1 MKFSSELIYSAV
13 NFVQVANRELG
24 DIADEKIE
32 AMFDAFDPALRR
44 QILMHMIKGD
54 ITGPIRI
61 RFDSSTKLPQ
71 KIQAIKAVRWISGMG
86 LKEAKDFVEE
96 AEAGKVAVI
105 NGNFDAKQRRQ
116 FSAELANTGYEVV

>member
-61 RFDSSTKLPQ
+61 RFDHSTKLPQ

>member
-116 FSAELANTGYEVV
+116 FSAELANTGYEIV